1 MVKLNL
7 RALFLGM
14 IFLGVSVLGAQSIDL
29 IYVEKKSQ
37 GFELRWEEVPINV
50 ITSSEYGASVEARI
64 KKLINDIGINNFQ
77 RVSRISLRIS
87 EKGDSLVIFY
97 QAFPLDNQDVKDNL
111 VQGIVFQVNS
121 DGNLV
126 YDFSILKDDLL
137 VRINGIYDGM
147 DEVKKKISS
156 ALQDPAYYIQKNDP
170 DYILNQILQNRKKL
184 EETNLALEKTNLEL
198 EKANSDLKRFMEVWL
213 AYQNASFI
221 KGPRLVD
228 GEIREEIVRLRKEN
242 SEITVKEIENSM
254 KEKGIKVD
262 KKTIQLVL
270 ALDLLEFLK

>member
-50 ITSSEYGASVEARI
+50 ITSSEYGASIEARI

-77 RVSRISLRIS
+77 QVSRISLRIS

-111 VQGIVFQVNS
+111 VQGIVFQVNN

-126 YDFSILKDDLL
+126 YDFSVLKDDLL

-156 ALQDPAYYIQKNDP
+156 ALEDPAYYIQKNDP